1 MFIDKKFDYYG
12 TKSNLE
18 THISTVADDGAMD
31 QCFYSLFCLISF
43 ISETFKTSNL
53 DIYQLITTLRINLL
67 NIQLMSRIQPPSM
80 WNYKQTIAN
89 VHLSL
94 FFYFFSWRI
103 APSYITQRVVSSR
116 SCQLYEGTTPPFLMV
131 GMRTGPGC
139 VEIRSGWVGGGCGEG
154 MRVSSKLS
162 RLYAPDL
169 MCGVRETQVNI
180 LSPVFQ
186 GNSRLR

>member
-1 MFIDKKFDYYG
+1 MTILDYYG

-18 THISTVADDGAMD
+18 THISTVADDGATD
-31 QCFYSLFCLISF
+31 QCPSSLFCLISF

-94 FFYFFSWRI
+94 FFTFLAGASLQVILHRELSAI
-103 APSYITQRVVSSR
+103 EVVSYMR
-116 SCQLYEGTTPPFLMV
+116 EQHRPP
-131 GMRTGPGC
+131 
-139 VEIRSGWVGGGCGEG
+139 
-154 MRVSSKLS
+154 
-162 RLYAPDL
+162 
-169 MCGVRETQVNI
+169 
-180 LSPVFQ
+180 
-186 GNSRLR
+186 